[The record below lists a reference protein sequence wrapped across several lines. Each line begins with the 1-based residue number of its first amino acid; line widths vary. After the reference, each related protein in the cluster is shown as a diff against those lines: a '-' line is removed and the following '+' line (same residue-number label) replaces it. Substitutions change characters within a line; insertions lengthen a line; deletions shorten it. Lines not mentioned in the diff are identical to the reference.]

1 MPRFNVLINNGKAEV
16 SGEAYR
22 HLTRAL
28 RVKVGDEIEVTDGS
42 YNYTAVIDSIDKSA
56 AYLTVLERRESNEPK
71 VRITLIQGLPKGDKS
86 ELIIQKC
93 VELGVYEIVFFA
105 AERSVVKL
113 DAKQK
118 ATKEERYAKIAASAA
133 EQSGRAVAPAVRIAD
148 NLKDA
153 LNGIENAFLVY
164 EKATEGIT
172 LRTVLSSGEVTDFA
186 YIIGPEGGIGET
198 EIKLCREQEIPQITL
213 GKRILRTETAAIA
226 VAASAM
232 CLLGEME

>member
-1 MPRFNVLINNGKAEV
+1 MPRFNVNIINGKAEIT
-16 SGEAYR
+16 GESYR
-22 HLTRAL
+22 HLTRSL
-28 RVKVGDEIEVTDGS
+28 RVRIGDEIEVTDGE
-42 YNYTAVIDSIDKSA
+42 YNYTAIIDEIDKNA
-56 AYLTVLERRESNEPK
+56 AYLSVLNRRDSNEPFAK
-71 VRITLIQGLPKGDKS
+71 ITLIQGLPKGDKS

-93 VELGVYEIVFFA
+93 VELGIYEIIFFA

-113 DAKQK
+113 DSKQK
-118 ATKEERYAKIAASAA
+118 AAKEERYAKIAASAA
-133 EQSGRAVAPAVRIAD
+133 EQSGRAVTPAVRIAD

-186 YIIGPEGGIGET
+186 YIIGPEGGIGEN
-198 EIKLCREQEIPQITL
+198 ELKVCDEKKIPQITL

-232 CLLGEME
+232 CLLGELE

>member
-28 RVKVGDEIEVTDGS
+28 RVKVGDEIEVTDGN

-71 VRITLIQGLPKGDKS
+71 VRVTLIQGLPKGDKS

-93 VELGVYEIVFFA
+93 VELGVSEIVFFA

-118 ATKEERYAKIAASAA
+118 TAKEERYSKIASSAS
-133 EQSGRAVAPAVRIAD
+133 EQSGRAAVPSVKIAD
-148 NLKDA
+148 SLSDAIKD
-153 LNGIENAFLVY
+153 IEKVFLIY
-164 EKATEGIT
+164 EKATDGDTLRSVLSDEGI
-172 LRTVLSSGEVTDFA
+172 TDFA
-186 YIIGPEGGIGET
+186 YIIGPEGGIGES
-198 EIKLCREQEIPQITL
+198 ELKLCREKEIPQITL